1 MRGNMKAE
9 RARRGL
15 SAREVSELIGVSV
28 NQISRWETGEQEP
41 SASNIINLSRLYE
54 CTPEYL
60 MGITDDKNGRAI
72 PQL

>member
-1 MRGNMKAE
+1 MKAE

-28 NQISRWETGEQEP
+28 NQIYRWETGEQEP
-41 SASNIINLSRLYE
+41 SASSVIKLSRLYE